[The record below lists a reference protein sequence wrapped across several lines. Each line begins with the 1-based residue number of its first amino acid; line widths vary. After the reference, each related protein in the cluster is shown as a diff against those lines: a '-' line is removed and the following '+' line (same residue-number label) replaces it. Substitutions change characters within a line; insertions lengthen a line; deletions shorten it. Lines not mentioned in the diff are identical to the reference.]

1 MKKLTALA
9 LVLALLLI
17 PNNARGQYYDPVTH
31 LEIHWSSSEDAE
43 LGRAVSREFEAEHR
57 IDRTSSSA
65 RQWRTIGEKLRS
77 QTMYSSVLAW
87 SFSVVADME
96 ETNAFAF
103 PGGPIYITPSLV
115 EKLTTDDELAFVA
128 AHEISHC
135 TEHHYWNKVQE
146 REQYNQIMK
155 RTLSYSP
162 YLKGN
167 KTVET
172 LVSIGREVLGL
183 EYSRKE
189 EEDAD
194 RKAVALMVR
203 AGYHPG
209 AAVVALEKLGGKKRS
224 WVGNWLSSHPDT
236 PTRIKKVGEILTRDF
251 PDLKAFDPATATKI
265 AIPPVVPGG
274 YVTRI
279 AEFEPAGTAFASFSI
294 RGEVQNPKERMTE
307 SIWYK
312 VRVALL
318 ALKKNPLAP
327 DGFERIE
334 LCSAPFDPKTG
345 KYTLTIPAGIPK
357 ELADQGIVKCVLF
370 KYFDHDEDGHLFGAA
385 DRKSGVP
392 LNEFVLLR
400 INPASS
406 IAEAI
411 PPPFPYEKELAGQL
425 NFGGMREQV
434 RVDLMMKI
442 GDPWSERR
450 LAEHKALLDYPL
462 ADLQPGWY
470 RVAFT
475 KGKPVVSQDFT
486 RDFPSFV
493 GNVKN

>member
-57 IDRTSSSA
+57 IDRTSSNA
-65 RQWRTIGEKLRS
+65 RRWQAVCNKLRS
-77 QTMYSSVLAW
+77 GTMYSDILAW
-87 SFSVVADME
+87 SFSVIADME

-103 PGGPIYITPSLV
+103 PGGPIYITPTLL

-146 REQYNQIMK
+146 RQQYNQILK
-155 RTLSYSP
+155 NAGVTTNP

-172 LVSIGREVLGL
+172 LVNIGREVFGL

-189 EEDAD
+189 EEEAD
-194 RKAVALMVR
+194 RKAVALMAR

-209 AAVVALEKLGGKKRS
+209 AAVTALEKLGGKKRS

-236 PTRIKKVGEILTRDF
+236 PARIKKVSDILVRDF
-251 PDLKAFDPATATKI
+251 PDLKAYDPAKVEHVK
-265 AIPPVVPGG
+265 PVVTPGG
-274 YVTRI
+274 YVTKI
-279 AEFEPAGTAFASFSI
+279 AEFVPAGSAFQSFAI

-312 VRVALL
+312 IRVALI
-318 ALKKNPLAP
+318 ALKTNPSAP

-334 LCSAPFDPKTG
+334 LCSAPFDSKTG
-345 KYTLTIPAGIPK
+345 KYTLTIPPGVPK
-357 ELADQGIVKCVLF
+357 ELADQGIVKCILF
-370 KYFDHDEDGHLFGAA
+370 TYLDHDEDGHLFGAA
-385 DRKSGVP
+385 DRKTGVP
-392 LNEFVLLR
+392 LHEFLLLR
-400 INPASS
+400 INPTGS

-411 PPPFPYEKELAGQL
+411 PSPLPFEKEVAQFLSEI
-425 NFGGMREQV
+425 REQS
-434 RVDLMMKI
+434 RPAIIK
-442 GDPWSERR
+442 GGKPWEERR
-450 LAEHKALLDYPL
+450 FAEHEALMDYPL
-462 ADLQPGWY
+462 KSLQPGWY
-470 RVAFT
+470 RVAFA
-475 KGKPVVSQDFT
+475 KGKPVVTQDFT